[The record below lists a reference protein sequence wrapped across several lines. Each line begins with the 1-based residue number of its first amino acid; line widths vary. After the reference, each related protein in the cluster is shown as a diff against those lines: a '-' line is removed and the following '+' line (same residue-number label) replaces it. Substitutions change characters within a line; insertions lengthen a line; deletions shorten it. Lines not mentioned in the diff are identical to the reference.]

1 MWYRTS
7 TADNLQTDPIVDR
20 VINKFHDRSQAGIKK
35 YGTMLTRDDLSTL
48 DWLKHLQEELQD
60 ATLYIERL
68 MIVRNESDIDQ
79 YYRKAAEIVGKEI
92 DRLEPVYNFM
102 KALNITMESV
112 FEITDN
118 NGNPKTVK
126 VSDVFFNL

>member
-1 MWYRTS
+1 MWYKTS

-118 NGNPKTVK
+118 DGNHKTVK

>member
-68 MIVRNESDIDQ
+68 MIVNKQIERVAVH
-79 YYRKAAEIVGKEI
+79 K
-92 DRLEPVYNFM
+92 FM
-102 KALNITMESV
+102 RALNITPSSK
-112 FEITDN
+112 FEITDKD
-118 NGNPKTVK
+118 GNPKIILVADLLKETFK
-126 VSDVFFNL
+126 QQ

>member
-1 MWYRTS
+1 MWFRTS

-20 VINKFHDRSQAGIKK
+20 VINKYHERSQAGIKK

-68 MIVRNESDIDQ
+68 MIVRDSGMDE
-79 YYRKAAEIVGKEI
+79 YYQKAAEIVGKEI
-92 DRLEPVYNFM
+92 DRLEPVYKFM
-102 KALNITMESV
+102 KALNINMESV

-118 NGNPKTVK
+118 DGNPKNVR
-126 VSDVFFNL
+126 VSDVFFNI